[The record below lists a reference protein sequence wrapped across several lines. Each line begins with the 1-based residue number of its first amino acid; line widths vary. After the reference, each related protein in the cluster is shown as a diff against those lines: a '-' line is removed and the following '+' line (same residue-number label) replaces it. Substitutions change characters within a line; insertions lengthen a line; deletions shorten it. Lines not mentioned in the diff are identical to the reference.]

1 MPEVFQEKTQAGI
14 ESTHGTG
21 VAATRILNGVLT
33 PFPID
38 RGLVWS
44 EVHNGSYVS
53 RQKASYP
60 RFMPTTS
67 YSESVTYEDLAWWAQ
82 MFAEGGVTGV
92 TDGGNPN
99 PAYTYAFDPD
109 LNTDTLKSFTL
120 ENNVGGSVYDWVQV
134 MADTVQIRI
143 APDNTSEPSWMM
155 DVGLMALGLPTSG
168 SFASLSH
175 RATEE
180 VRAAGTKVFIDSS
193 QANIGNTQ
201 VTGWLIDA
209 SISIAVNRHFKAFME
224 NADGAAANKMGRNDR
239 TFDMQMT
246 VEFDNYTEYNNLI
259 SATPVPR
266 FVRLQQEGSIIHTV
280 VRKRARFD
288 VAGYWTSWAASE
300 REGNRTAVFQFQ
312 AGNID
317 PTFANDYKLS
327 VVNGLATLP

>member
-1 MPEVFQEKTQAGI
+1 
-14 ESTHGTG
+14 
-21 VAATRILNGVLT
+21 
-33 PFPID
+33 
-38 RGLVWS
+38 
-44 EVHNGSYVS
+44 
-53 RQKASYP
+53 
-60 RFMPTTS
+60 
-67 YSESVTYEDLAWWAQ
+67 

-266 FVRLQQEGSIIHTV
+266 FIRLQQEGSIIHTT

>member
-1 MPEVFQEKTQAGI
+1 MPEVFQEKSQAGI

-33 PFPID
+33 PFPVD

-44 EVHNGSYVS
+44 EVHNGSYVA
-53 RQKASYP
+53 RQKASYG

-67 YSESVTYEDLAWWAQ
+67 YSEALTFEDLPWWAQ
-82 MFAEGGVTGV
+82 MFAEGGVTGG
-92 TDGGNPN
+92 TDGGSPN
-99 PAYTYAFDPD
+99 PAYTYDFDPD
-109 LNTDTLKSFTL
+109 LTTDTLKSFTL

-155 DVGLMALGLPTSG
+155 DLGLMALGLPTAG
-168 SFASLSH
+168 SFASLTQ

-180 VRAAGTKVFIDSS
+180 IRAAGTKVFIDSS

-201 VTGWLIDA
+201 STGSIIDA
-209 SISIAVNRHFKAFME
+209 SISLAVNRHFKAFME
-224 NADGAAANKMGRNDR
+224 NADGAAPNKMGRQAR
-239 TFDMQMT
+239 TLDAQIT

-266 FVRLQQEGSIIHTV
+266 FIRIEQVGSLIHTT
-280 VRKRARFD
+280 VRKRVRFD
-288 VAGYWTSWAASE
+288 LAGYWTSWAASE